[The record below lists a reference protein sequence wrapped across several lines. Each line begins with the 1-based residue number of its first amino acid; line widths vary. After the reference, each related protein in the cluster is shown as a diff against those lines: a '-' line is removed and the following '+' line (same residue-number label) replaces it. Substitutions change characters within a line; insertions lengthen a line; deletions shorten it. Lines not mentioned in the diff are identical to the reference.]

1 MSEPMTPERLA
12 EIKACERETRD
23 GPWTLADANDGD
35 GTPPFW
41 VVSTPEDTD
50 DDWSVEVYVGD
61 KAVGEF
67 IAQARTAVPELLAEV
82 GRLTPRQITTVEEI
96 EALPVGSILLE
107 QRIDGSAMTW
117 RLERDGYWFP
127 STFSWVRQRGPLWM
141 AKAAEFAP
149 LLLVHTPQAQ
159 TANTA

>member
-1 MSEPMTPERLA
+1 VNDPINPQRLA

-67 IAQARTAVPELLAEV
+67 IAMARTAVPELLAEV
-82 GRLTPRQITTVEEI
+82 DRLTQELADAREANQIMR
-96 EALPVGSILLE
+96 EAASRCTRRAPHPPHKWMLGRRLRECPGVAEHADQEGAS
-107 QRIDGSAMTW
+107 DG
-117 RLERDGYWFP
+117 
-127 STFSWVRQRGPLWM
+127 
-141 AKAAEFAP
+141 
-149 LLLVHTPQAQ
+149 
-159 TANTA
+159 

>member
-1 MSEPMTPERLA
+1 MSEPMTPERPARALHQL
-12 EIKACERETRD
+12 RED
-23 GPWTLADANDGD
+23 YLNAVECGD
-35 GTPPFW
+35 DEAPVPTAALG
-41 VVSTPEDTD
+41 
-50 DDWSVEVYVGD
+50 
-61 KAVGEF
+61 AV
-67 IAQARTAVPELLAEV
+67 LAEV
-82 GRLTPRQITTVEEI
+82 VRLTPRQITTVEEI

-149 LLLVHTPQAQ
+149 LLLVHTPGSDGA
-159 TANTA
+159 